1 VIRKF
6 ILRGILF
13 LAILYCLWLTVGILR
28 YKSPSLKPSAR
39 LGKEMRGTYHIHSS
53 LSDGKKSVEEIA
65 AEAQRASLDFIILVD
80 HGSPNRESLDA
91 QGKAGDLL
99 ILAGSELSVSRGHLV
114 GLDISDYAGVFPQ
127 DAEAAAY
134 AIRAASGFSVIAHPY
149 SRVPWSW
156 GEHVGYSGMEIVSAY
171 SALRKKP
178 ARALLFLPAFVFKP
192 HFVLLRLLKRPEAN
206 LRKWDSLARNAPI
219 YGYFGVDAHLLYRPL
234 LSFLNLHVLLDQA
247 PGEKFLEAR
256 SQIFSSLREGRFY
269 NSVNA
274 AAPAGGFRFHGSRK
288 AGLIRMGEELD
299 WEEGLALQ
307 VEAPFDRRFRIE
319 LLRNGR
325 TVGETRDRELAHA
338 VRQPGVYRVEVYLEG
353 GTPLPKDVPWIVS
366 NPIFV
371 RK

>member
-1 VIRKF
+1 MIKKI
-6 ILRGILF
+6 ILRGFFF
-13 LAILYCLWLTVGILR
+13 LAVLYCIWLAVGILR
-28 YKSPSLKPSAR
+28 YKSPSLMPSVR
-39 LGKEMRGTYHIHSS
+39 SGNEMRGTYHIHSS

-80 HGSPNRESLDA
+80 HGSPNRESLEA

-114 GLDISDYAGVFPQ
+114 GLDISDFKGEFPQ
-127 DAEAAAY
+127 DAESAAY

-156 GEHVGYSGMEIVSAY
+156 GEYVGYSGLEIISAY
-171 SALRKKP
+171 SAVGKKP
-178 ARALLFLPAFVFKP
+178 TRALPFLPALMFKPQFVF
-192 HFVLLRLLKRPEAN
+192 LRLLKRPEAN
-206 LRKWDSLARNAPI
+206 LRKWDSLAQNTPI
-219 YGYFGVDAHLLYRPL
+219 YGYFGADAHLLYRPL
-234 LSFLNLHVLLDQA
+234 LSFLNLHVLFDQS
-247 PGEKFLEAR
+247 PGENFSEAR
-256 SQIFSSLREGRFY
+256 AQIFSALREGRFY

-274 AAPAGGFRFHGSRK
+274 AAPAGGFRFHGSRD
-288 AGLIRMGEELD
+288 AGRIRMGEELG
-299 WEEGLALQ
+299 WEEGLTLH

-325 TVGETRDRELAHA
+325 TVGTTWDRKLAHA
-338 VRQPGVYRVEVYLEG
+338 VLRPGVFRVEVYLEG

-366 NPIFV
+366 NPIFI